1 MKVMRDLVGETLSQR
16 YRLVA
21 RVAGGGMGEVY
32 RGHDL
37 LLDRSVAVKI
47 LQPSLA
53 SDPVLVERFRAEARA
68 AARLTHPNIVGVHD
82 WGCEGDRTYYMVMEY
97 VSGTDLRDVLVARGN
112 LLPRQAIDVV
122 VAVCDA
128 LEVAH
133 SKGLVHRDVKPE
145 NILLNR
151 SGEVK
156 VADFGIAIVADADR
170 TSPGGMIPGTLRY
183 LSPEQARGS
192 EASAASDI
200 WAAGAV
206 LSELLTGLPPLQG
219 AGGELLQRRAHEP
232 PRPPSSWDDSI
243 PKELDDVVL
252 RACALDP
259 ADRFASAAEMAA
271 ALRRVGAEH
280 LPLTPPLESLIDEVT
295 GEIAL
300 VDTEFTQHEIEHRSS
315 RGRRRTPKLKTAF
328 AALLILLLL
337 GGTAGAVNR
346 FVMPQMVAVP
356 DLEGLGKEAAERRAA
371 NVELEVLVIG
381 RENHLDI
388 AKGAVITQ
396 SPASGELEEGSTI
409 ELIVSKG
416 PPKVKLPTLVGLPL
430 AKAEKKLQN
439 ADLFLGDVTK
449 EYSLEEEGTIIEQ
462 DPVDGKLVIGSE
474 VSLIVSKGPQPLE
487 VPDVSGLN
495 GNKAVKKLKEA
506 GFAPKLV
513 NAYSD
518 NVDEGVVISTSPGA
532 AEVIG
537 EGSAIE
543 VYVSIGPEFRELK
556 MPDVRNM
563 SLDAAKSRLTAL
575 GLRVRVERPDACGSA
590 STVVET
596 DPSAGTMVKENDVVA
611 LFVC

>member
-1 MKVMRDLVGETLSQR
+1 MKVMRDLVGETLSHR

-53 SDPVLVERFRAEARA
+53 SDPLLVERFRAEARA

-112 LLPRQAIDVV
+112 LEPRQAIDVV

-243 PKELDDVVL
+243 PKELDDIVL

-259 ADRFASAAEMAA
+259 ADRFSSAAEMAA
-271 ALRRVGAEH
+271 ALRRIGAEH

-300 VDTEFTQHEIEHRSS
+300 IDPDLTAHMER
-315 RGRRRTPKLKTAF
+315 RAAKGPRRRPKLKTAF
-328 AALLILLLL
+328 AVLLILLLI
-337 GGTAGAVNR
+337 GGTAGAVSR
-346 FVMPQMVAVP
+346 YVMPQMVAVP
-356 DLEGLGKEAAERRAA
+356 NLEGLARDAAERRVA
-371 NVELEVLVIG
+371 NVPLELLVVG
-381 RENHLDI
+381 RQHHLDI
-388 AKGAVITQ
+388 ARGAVIEQ
-396 SPASGELEEGSTI
+396 SPDTGELEEGSTI
-409 ELIVSKG
+409 EVILSKG
-416 PPKVKLPTLVGLPL
+416 PPKVKLPSLVGMKL
-430 AKAEKKLQN
+430 AKGEQRL
-439 ADLFLGDVTK
+439 ADKDLLLGEVTK
-449 EYSLEEEGTIIEQ
+449 EYSVDVEEGTIISH
-462 DPVDGKLVIGSE
+462 DPEGGKLVIGSE
-474 VSLIVSKGPQPLE
+474 VSLVVSKGPQPLE
-487 VPDVSGLN
+487 VPDVSGLAAT
-495 GNKAVKKLKEA
+495 KAVKKLEKA
-506 GFAPKLV
+506 GFAAEPV
-513 NAYSD
+513 DAYSD
-518 NVDEGVVISTSPGA
+518 TVEEGIVIYTSPQA
-532 AEVIG
+532 TEVIG
-537 EGSAIE
+537 EGSTVE
-543 VYVSIGPEFRELK
+543 VYVSVGPEFKEVE

-563 SLDAAKSRLTAL
+563 SLDAAKSKLTSL
-575 GLRVRVERPDACGSA
+575 GLRVRVERPDPCGSA
-590 STVVET
+590 NTVVET
-596 DPSAGTMVKENDVVA
+596 DPPAGTTVRENDLVA

>member
-1 MKVMRDLVGETLSQR
+1 MKVMRDLVGETLSNR

-151 SGEVK
+151 AGEVK

-192 EASAASDI
+192 EATAASDL

-219 AGGELLQRRAHEP
+219 AGGELLHRRAHEP

-243 PKELDDVVL
+243 PTELDEVVL

-259 ADRFASAAEMAA
+259 AERFGSAAEMAA

-300 VDTEFTQHEIEHRSS
+300 IDPHLTQQIDHRAA
-315 RGRRRTPKLKTAF
+315 RGKRRAPKLKTLA
-328 AALLILLLL
+328 AALLILLLI

-346 FVMPQMVAVP
+346 FVMPQMVQVP
-356 DLEGLGKEAAERRAA
+356 DIEGLARDAAERRVT
-371 NVELEVLVIG
+371 NVELELLVVG
-381 RENHLDI
+381 RETHLDI
-388 AKGAVITQ
+388 AKGAVIQQ
-396 SPASGELEEGSTI
+396 SPDAGELEEGSTI
-409 ELIVSKG
+409 EVIVSKG
-416 PPKVKLPTLVGLPL
+416 PPKVKLPTLVGMPL
-430 AKAEKKLQN
+430 AKAETKLQN
-439 ADLFLGDVTK
+439 SDLFLGEVTK
-449 EYSLEEEGTIIEQ
+449 EYSLEKEGTIISQ

-474 VSLIVSKGPQPLE
+474 VSLVVSKGPQPIE
-487 VPDVSGLN
+487 IPDVAGLSGK
-495 GNKAVKKLKEA
+495 KAMSKLKAA
-506 GFAPKLV
+506 GFAPELV

-518 NVDEGVVISTSPGA
+518 TVDEGLVISTSPGA
-532 AEVIG
+532 AEIIG
-537 EGSAIE
+537 EGSPIE
-543 VYVSIGPEFRELK
+543 VYISIGPEFRELK
-556 MPDVRNM
+556 MPDVRSM
-563 SLDAAKSRLTAL
+563 TVDAAKSRLTSL
-575 GLRVRVERPDACGSA
+575 GLRVSVERPDACGSGT
-590 STVVET
+590 TVVET
-596 DPSAGTMVKENDVVA
+596 DPAAGTKVRENDVVA

>member
-1 MKVMRDLVGETLSQR
+1 MKVMRDLVGETLSNR

-82 WGCEGDRTYYMVMEY
+82 WGCEDDRTYYMVMEY

-133 SKGLVHRDVKPE
+133 AKGLVHRDVKPE

-192 EASAASDI
+192 EATAASDI

-232 PRPPSSWDDSI
+232 PRPPSSWDDAI
-243 PKELDDVVL
+243 PRELDDVVL

-259 ADRFASAAEMAA
+259 ADRYGSAAEMAA

-300 VDTEFTQHEIEHRSS
+300 IDPHLTQQIDRKAA
-315 RGRRRTPKLKTAF
+315 RGKRRGPRLKTAM
-328 AALLILLLL
+328 AALLILLLI

-346 FVMPQMVAVP
+346 FVMPQMVPVP
-356 DLEGLGKEAAERRAA
+356 GLEGLGKDAAARRAA
-371 NVELEVLVIG
+371 NVELEILVVG
-381 RENHLDI
+381 REHHLDI
-388 AKGAVITQ
+388 ARGAVIQQ
-396 SPASGELEEGSTI
+396 SPDGGELEEGSTI
-409 ELIVSKG
+409 EVILSKG
-416 PPKVKLPTLVGLPL
+416 PPKVNLPSLLGMPL
-430 AKAEKKLQN
+430 DKAEAKLQG

-449 EYSLEEEGTIIEQ
+449 EFSLEEEGTIISQ
-462 DPVDGKLVIGSE
+462 DPAGGKLVVGSE
-474 VSLIVSKGPQPLE
+474 VSLVVSKGPEPLE
-487 VPDVSGLN
+487 IPDVSGLT
-495 GNKAVKKLKEA
+495 GPKALKKLEAA

-518 NVDEGVVISTSPGA
+518 DVEEGVVISTSPGA
-532 AEVIG
+532 NEVIG
-537 EGSAIE
+537 EGSPIE
-543 VYVSIGPEFRELK
+543 VYVSIGPEFKELK

-563 SLDAAKSRLTAL
+563 SVDAAEAKLASL
-575 GLRVRVERPDACGSA
+575 GLRVRIERPDPCGSGT
-590 STVVET
+590 TVVET
-596 DPSAGTMVKENDVVA
+596 DPAAGTTLRENDVVA

>member
-232 PRPPSSWDDSI
+232 PRPPSSWDDTI
-243 PKELDDVVL
+243 PRELDDVVL

-259 ADRFASAAEMAA
+259 AERFASAAEMAA

-356 DLEGLGKEAAERRAA
+356 DLEGLAKDAAARRAA
-371 NVELEVLVIG
+371 NVELQVLVIG

-396 SPASGELEEGSTI
+396 SPGSGELEEGSTI

-430 AKAEKKLQN
+430 VKAEKKLQN

-449 EYSLEEEGTIIEQ
+449 EYSLEDEGTIIEQ

-532 AEVIG
+532 TEVIG

-596 DPSAGTMVKENDVVA
+596 DPTAGTMVKENDVVA

>member
-1 MKVMRDLVGETLSQR
+1 MKVMRDLVGETLSNR

-192 EASAASDI
+192 EASSASDI

-243 PKELDDVVL
+243 PKELDEVVL

-259 ADRFASAAEMAA
+259 ADRFQTAAEMAA
-271 ALRRVGAEH
+271 ALRRIGAEH

-300 VDTEFTQHEIEHRSS
+300 IDPHLTQHIDRRAA
-315 RGRRRTPKLKTAF
+315 RGKRRAPKLKTLT
-328 AALLILLLL
+328 AALLILLLI

-356 DLEGLGKEAAERRAA
+356 DVEGLNRDAAERRAT
-371 NVELEVLVIG
+371 NVGLELLVVG
-381 RENHLDI
+381 RETHLDI
-388 AKGAVITQ
+388 ARGAVIQQ
-396 SPASGELEEGSTI
+396 SPEGGELEEGSTI
-409 ELIVSKG
+409 EVIVSKG
-416 PPKVKLPTLVGLPL
+416 PPKVKLPSLVGMQLE
-430 AKAEKKLQN
+430 KAETKLQD
-439 ADLFLGDVTK
+439 ADLFRGEVTK
-449 EYSLEEEGTIIEQ
+449 EYSLENEGTIISQ
-462 DPVDGKLVIGSE
+462 DPADGKLVIGSE
-474 VSLIVSKGPQPLE
+474 VALVVSKGPQPLE
-487 VPDVSGLN
+487 VPDVAGLT
-495 GNKAVKKLKEA
+495 GPKALKKLKGA
-506 GFAPKLV
+506 GFEPKLV

-518 NVDEGVVISTSPGA
+518 TVEEGAVISTSPGA
-532 AEVIG
+532 TEIAG
-537 EGSAIE
+537 EGSPIE

-563 SLDAAKSRLTAL
+563 TVDAAKSRLASL
-575 GLRVRVERPDACGSA
+575 GLRVRIERPDACGSGT
-590 STVVET
+590 TVVET
-596 DPSAGTMVKENDVVA
+596 DPAAGTKVREGDVVA